1 MDTKTIAETMIE
13 HPSHYSPGKY
23 ECIDVMRDV
32 FGDEAVE
39 YFCLL
44 CAFKYLY
51 RCNYKDSYKDDLRKA
66 KRYIEM
72 ILESGEDHED

>member
-1 MDTKTIAETMIE
+1 MDLNAKTMVE

-44 CAFKYLY
+44 SAFKYLY
-51 RCNYKDSYKDDLRKA
+51 RCEYKDCYKDDLRKA

-72 ILESGEDHED
+72 IIEDGEDPGD